1 MSDSDSVN
9 NPPPLITSIPSDT
22 DDEDPS
28 ETGSQVNSR
37 SSGSVAP
44 SQDHDADSSL
54 STDLSD
60 ASTLDLLELP
70 RPTSPYATEEGPPPL
85 GLNRP
90 WGLSDYDDYE

>member
-9 NPPPLITSIPSDT
+9 DPPPFVKSIPSDT
-22 DDEDPS
+22 EDEDPS
-28 ETGSQVNSR
+28 ETRSQVNSR
-37 SSGSVAP
+37 SSGSVAR
-44 SQDHDADSSL
+44 SQDDDTDSSL

-60 ASTLDLLELP
+60 ACTLDLLELH
-70 RPTSPYATEEGPPPL
+70 RPESPFATEEDPPPL